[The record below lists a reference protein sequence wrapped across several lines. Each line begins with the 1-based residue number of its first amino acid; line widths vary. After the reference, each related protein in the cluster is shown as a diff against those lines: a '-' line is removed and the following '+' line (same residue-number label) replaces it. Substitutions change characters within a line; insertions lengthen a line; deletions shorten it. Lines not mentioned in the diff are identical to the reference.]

1 MHDDMKPQE
10 TSVQPVIDVRNVTK
24 AFGVFKA
31 VDNVSLSVNSSEVVC
46 IIGSS
51 GSGKSTL
58 LRCMNFLEEYNE
70 GEVYII
76 GRLLGYRR
84 KDDGMMIRDVEKNI
98 DRVRQPVGMVFQH
111 FNLWPHKT
119 ALGNVTE
126 ALKRVKKL
134 PRKEAD
140 AKGLKTL
147 DKVGLGDKANQYP
160 SNLSGGQQQR
170 VAIARA
176 LALEPK
182 VVLFDEPTSALDPE
196 LVGEVLNV
204 MKQLAAED
212 VTMVVVTHEMGFAA
226 EVADRIIF
234 MDKARIVESGPPARI
249 FRSPNSDRL
258 KAFLSTWV
266 DRNAIWQQQG
276 VGHDSQVTP

>member
-1 MHDDMKPQE
+1 MHNEMK
-10 TSVQPVIDVRNVTK
+10 TRGSSITPVIDVRNVTK
-24 AFGVFKA
+24 RFGEFKA
-31 VDNVSLSVNSSEVVC
+31 VDDVSLGVNSSEVVC

-58 LRCMNFLEEYNE
+58 LRCMNFLEEYDE

-76 GRLLGYRR
+76 GKLLGYR
-84 KDDGMMIRDVEKNI
+84 KKNDGAVRRDTEKNI
-98 DRVRQPVGMVFQH
+98 DLVRQPVGMVFQH

-126 ALKRVKKL
+126 ALKRVKKFS
-134 PRKEAD
+134 RHDAD
-140 AKGLKTL
+140 TKGLETL
-147 DKVGLGDKANQYP
+147 EKVGLRDKAGQYP

-204 MKQLAAED
+204 MKRLASED

-226 EVADRIIF
+226 DVADSIVFMDQGRIIE
-234 MDKARIVESGPPARI
+234 KGPPAQI
-249 FRSPNSDRL
+249 FKAPKSDRL
-258 KAFLSTWV
+258 KGFLSTWV
-266 DRNAIWQQQG
+266 ERNAIWQQ
-276 VGHDSQVTP
+276 D